1 MNKIL
6 IIVAIVVILF
16 QILYFRYISPW
27 GDGLAPIYI
36 PAIVTF
42 LYALWSKNKM
52 LSFLVGFFSLMAMF
66 IAPMLY
72 YMELSP
78 IDIFIPILIWCSIFG
93 LFGVGIVLLI
103 RKITR

>member
-6 IIVAIVVILF
+6 IIVAIIVILF
-16 QILYFRYISPW
+16 QIFYFRYISPW

-42 LYALWSKNKM
+42 L
-52 LSFLVGFFSLMAMF
+52 SLMAMF

-72 YMELSP
+72 YMELPP

-93 LFGVGIVLLI
+93 LFGIGIVLLI